1 MNRTF
6 TFKVDSTIPQLDA
19 IIEDI
24 MDDFSVAR
32 KSRRLHI
39 DTDIHGDNGVVVD
52 AG

>member
-24 MDDFSVAR
+24 MDDFSIAS
-32 KSRRLHI
+32 KSRRLRINHLI
-39 DTDIHGDNGVVVD
+39 PTIK
-52 AG
+52 